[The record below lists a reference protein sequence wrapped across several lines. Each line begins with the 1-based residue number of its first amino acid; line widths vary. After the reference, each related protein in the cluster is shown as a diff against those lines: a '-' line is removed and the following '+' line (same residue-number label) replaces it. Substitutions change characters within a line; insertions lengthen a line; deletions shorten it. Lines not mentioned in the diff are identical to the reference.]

1 MASTRSARTGSPV
14 TGCRSVGITH
24 SAKSIAEVCALCTTM
39 RPGAASWSTIRWP
52 DSRGM
57 TDRTAVAPPAV
68 RRSSSRLTMNRTVSG
83 RGVWAS
89 AASAECGG
97 YMSLPN
103 SITVDVSAISRW
115 SRLMH
120 IWCADCD
127 SSTGAP
133 SGVVSGTRLIAP
145 TPSQQRISQYTRP
158 GIGTIDSDTP

>member
-1 MASTRSARTGSPV
+1 
-14 TGCRSVGITH
+14 
-24 SAKSIAEVCALCTTM
+24 
-39 RPGAASWSTIRWP
+39 
-52 DSRGM
+52 M
-57 TDRTAVAPPAV
+57 TARTAVAPPAV

-158 GIGTIDSDTP
+158 GIGTIDSDTPCMTMGYRSATCSRTYRGRPCESMKFSEMISNQSTGGCRDKMYG